1 MLEFKLY
8 SRSNCHLCEDM
19 EEQLIPFIEKYNI
32 TVKRQYI
39 DNEPALEK
47 LYGDKVPV
55 LMFDDE
61 VICHYFLDTES
72 FLNII
77 TDNT

>member
-8 SRSNCHLCEDM
+8 SRSNCHLCEEL

-47 LYGDKVPV
+47 RYGDKVPV

-61 VICHYFLDTES
+61 IICHYFLDTVS
-72 FLNII
+72 FLKFIA
-77 TDNT
+77 DNT